1 MFVEVDLSDDQGA
14 VALREAGD
22 CKRFHVAARG
32 GTDRARLG
40 AALERSGVG
49 SLADGEDVWISVDA
63 VRRLADGQVEP
74 AWTGEFAGMLA
85 YARTKGWLNPG
96 EDSIRAHCEWEAGA
110 AS

>member
-1 MFVEVDLSDDQGA
+1 VFIDVDLSEPDGA
-14 VALREAGD
+14 VALRDAGD
-22 CKRFHVAARG
+22 CGRFHVAARG
-32 GTDRARLG
+32 GTDRDRLG

-74 AWTGEFAGMLA
+74 AWAEQFAGMLA

-96 EDSIRAHCEWEAGA
+96 EDSIRAHCEWTAV
-110 AS
+110 S